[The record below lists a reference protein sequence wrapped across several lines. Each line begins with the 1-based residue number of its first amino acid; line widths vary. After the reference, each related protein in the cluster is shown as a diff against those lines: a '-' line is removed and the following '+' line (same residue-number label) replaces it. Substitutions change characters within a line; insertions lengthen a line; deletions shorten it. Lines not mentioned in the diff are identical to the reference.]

1 MTLRAPEPADWQR
14 FFHLADDEGWRIPQI
29 ERQLF
34 EGVWAHS
41 ALVLEERGR
50 FCGLVTAVAHA
61 RSGWVG
67 NLIVPADLRGYG
79 YGSTLFKA
87 ALKML
92 QQQRLQTVWL
102 TASVLGRPIYEKQGF
117 VAIDRIERWVSPA
130 GALRPRGIE
139 VVSTSA
145 AALLAA
151 DQSTWG
157 ENRQDFLDEIA
168 RGGQV
173 YACGGATALLQQGPD
188 LQIIGPWYIPS
199 AGLSASRRLL
209 QVLLSASDPKKEVVI
224 DLLATSMVRPLL
236 AEAGLECVG
245 ENLLM
250 VHGEASWI
258 ARCQMAALAS
268 LGSVG

>member
-1 MTLRAPEPADWQR
+1 MTLRVPGAADWQL
-14 FFHLADDEGWRIPQI
+14 FFQFADDEGWRIPQI

-34 EGVWAHS
+34 ESVWAHS
-41 ALVLEERGR
+41 ALVLEKGGQ

-61 RSGWVG
+61 RSGWIG
-67 NLIVPADLRGYG
+67 NLIVPAELRGHG

-92 QQQRLQTVWL
+92 QQQELQTVWL
-102 TASVLGRPIYEKQGF
+102 TASALGRPIYEKYGF

-130 GALRPRGIE
+130 GALRPESVE
-139 VVSTSA
+139 VISTSVA
-145 AALLAA
+145 VLREA

-157 ENRQDFLDEIA
+157 ENRQIFMDGIA
-168 RGGQV
+168 RIGQV
-173 YACGGATALLQQGPD
+173 YACGGATALLQQGQE
-188 LQIIGPWYIPS
+188 LQVIGPWYTPPV
-199 AGLSASRRLL
+199 GLSASRRLL
-209 QVLLSASDPKKEVVI
+209 QSLLSVSDPEKEVVI
-224 DLLATSMVRPLL
+224 DLLTSSIVRPLL

-250 VHGEASWI
+250 VHGEASGI
-258 ARCQMAALAS
+258 DRSQMVALAS

>member
-1 MTLRAPEPADWQR
+1 MTLRVPELADWQQ
-14 FFHLADDEGWRIPQI
+14 FFRLADEEGWRIPQI

-34 EGVWAHS
+34 EGVWANS
-41 ALVLEERGR
+41 ALVLEERER

-61 RSGWVG
+61 CSGWIG
-67 NLIVPADLRGYG
+67 NLIVPADLRGHG

-92 QQQRLQTVWL
+92 QQQGLQTVWL

-117 VAIDRIERWVSPA
+117 VAIDRIERWVSPV
-130 GALRPRGIE
+130 GALRPRDIE
-139 VVSTSA
+139 AVSRSVA
-145 AALLAA
+145 VLLAA

-157 ENRQDFLDEIA
+157 ENRQIFLDEIA
-168 RGGQV
+168 RFGQV
-173 YACGGATALLQQGPD
+173 YMCGGATALLQQSPD
-188 LQIIGPWYIPS
+188 LQIIGPWYTPS
-199 AGLSASRRLL
+199 VGLSASRRLL
-209 QVLLSASDPKKEVVI
+209 QSLLSVSDPEKEVVI
-224 DLLATSMVRPLL
+224 DLLASSIVRPLL

-250 VHGEASWI
+250 VQGDDTSV
-258 ARCQMAALAS
+258 ARGQMAALAS